1 VREPVVVCRKCKGSR
16 CLQEFLEDVAGLEVE
31 TVGCQK
37 VCKGAV
43 VGVEVH
49 GRMEWFQRV
58 NRPKAM
64 VALARLAQR
73 GGKGKLAK
81 PLAQRCVPKRSG
93 RPPR

>member
-1 VREPVVVCRKCKGSR
+1 VREPVLVCRKCKGSQ
-16 CLQEFLEDVAGLEVE
+16 CLQEFLEDVAGLEVR

-58 NRPKAM
+58 NRPKPM

-81 PLAQRCVPKRSG
+81 PLANRWVAKRSG